1 MKNNQPKVSIIA
13 PSYNSEQFIS
23 LTIDSVLSQSYKD
36 WEMIIVDDCSTDNTT
51 IIVENY
57 IKKYPEFSIE
67 LIKNNSNLGPALTR
81 NRAIEKA
88 KGRFIA
94 FLDTDDLWKPNKLEV
109 QLRFMKEN
117 NYKFTC
123 SYFSQIDENNSFI
136 KNVTDIPSKISY
148 NNLLTANRV
157 GCLTAIYDTEYFG
170 KVLMDN
176 IKKRQDFALWLKLLK
191 KIDYVYCTSEILAEY
206 RVRNNSVSSNKFKL
220 VKYHWFIYK
229 DIEKLGVLKSFV
241 LTIVYIYKTL
251 NSKL

>member
-1 MKNNQPKVSIIA
+1 MKNNQPRVSIIS
-13 PSYNSEQFIS
+13 PSYNSEKFIVY
-23 LTIDSVLSQSYKD
+23 TIDSVISQSYKD

-109 QLRFMKEN
+109 QLNFMLEN

-123 SYFSQIDENNSFI
+123 SYFSQIDENGEFLKDTKKIPFS
-136 KNVTDIPSKISY
+136 VTY
-148 NNLLTANRV
+148 NDLLTSNTV
-157 GCLTAIYDTEYFG
+157 GCLTAIYDTDYFG
-170 KVLMDN
+170 KILMDN

-191 KIDYVYCTSEILAEY
+191 KIDFVYCCPQILAEY
-206 RVRNNSVSSNKFKL
+206 RLRKNSVSSNKFKL
-220 VKYHWFIYK
+220 IKFHWFIYK
-229 DIEKLGVLKSFV
+229 DIEKLGILKSIG
-241 LTIVYIYKTL
+241 LTFTYIFKTL
-251 NSKL
+251 NSKK